1 MSSHTV
7 EDFYRLSYQNDFAE
21 LFIKSFRNE
30 LERNNFTD
38 VTLISA
44 DEKHIKYKGKVLI
57 ENKNI
62 KIHSC
67 LFRETN

>member
-7 EDFYRLSYQNDFAE
+7 KDFYPLLYQNDFAE

-38 VTLISA
+38 VALISE
-44 DEKHIKYKGKVLI
+44 DEKHIKVI
-57 ENKNI
+57 
-62 KIHSC
+62 
-67 LFRETN
+67 F